1 MLFDDPKP
9 LRIQKIFIDKEI
21 YPYQVE
27 MEVDFVTKIGKDPFH
42 KVELQPI
49 NYKESGPEDA

>member
-1 MLFDDPKP
+1 MFLLMLFDDPKP

-27 MEVDFVTKIGKDPFH
+27 MEVDFVTKIGKVF
-42 KVELQPI
+42 KKKKK
-49 NYKESGPEDA
+49 NYKNT